1 MFNVTVQV
9 GDKQLPKLLWLL
21 DGNII
26 GEPIIR
32 PVRGAKLTKN
42 GVVSTQLLP
51 GASLPENV
59 AAYILKHP
67 FGKLSRDDLKSIT
80 VEVGGLE
87 RNVPYVVQALKKARV
102 IRNAAGS
109 RGVYRVNFPAG
120 AKSNG

>member
-1 MFNVTVQV
+1 MFNVTIQV

-59 AAYILKHP
+59 AAYILKHKP
-67 FGKLSRDDLKSIT
+67 NKLSSDALKSIIVT
-80 VEVGGLE
+80 VGGME
-87 RNVPYVVQALKKARV
+87 RNLRYVIHALKKARV
-102 IRNAAGS
+102 IRNAAGL
-109 RGVYRVNFPAG
+109 RGYYRVNFPTG

>member
-59 AAYILKHP
+59 AAYILKHKP
-67 FGKLSRDDLKSIT
+67 SKLSSDDLKSIIVT
-80 VEVGGLE
+80 VGGME
-87 RNVPYVVQALKKARV
+87 RNLRYVIQALKKARV
-102 IRNAAGS
+102 IRNAAGF
-109 RGVYRVNFPAG
+109 RGIYLAN
-120 AKSNG
+120 

>member
-1 MFNVTVQV
+1 MFNITIQV

-59 AAYILKHP
+59 AAYILKH
-67 FGKLSRDDLKSIT
+67 KLLDLGRDYLKSII
-80 VEVGGLE
+80 VEVGGKE
-87 RNVPYVVQALKKARV
+87 RHVQYVVQALKKARV
-102 IRNAAGS
+102 IRNQAGS
-109 RGVYRVNFPAG
+109 RGLYRVNYPTG
-120 AKSNG
+120 VKSNG